1 LEDTVSVLI
10 RFVPDSLTADQYD
23 KVVSRLNE
31 EGVFPAEGLDY
42 EICYGSG
49 EKMRVSQVWDTQE
62 HLEAFGERLKPI
74 LAEVGID
81 PGQPEIVPVHNIIK
95 D

>member
-95 D
+95 G

>member
-1 LEDTVSVLI
+1 MSVLI

-23 KVVSRLNE
+23 KVVSRLKE

-49 EKMRVSQVWDTQE
+49 DKMRVSQVWDTQE
-62 HLEAFGERLKPI
+62 NLEAFGARLQPI

-95 D
+95 